1 MVVLFCISAL
11 LLIHSYILY
20 PVFLWVLAGMAY
32 KKPLLKYSPEDQL
45 PFVSILVAA
54 HNEEA
59 VIEKKIRSILQ
70 TTYPISQIEVI
81 IGSDSSTDKT
91 NSIVRSLEIEFTNLK
106 LIEFSARQG
115 KVSIVNQLV
124 DIAKG
129 DIVVSTDANV
139 FLEENTLFELIKFM
153 KDPEVGLV
161 DSRMVNT
168 GLNRTGISIQESIY
182 ITHEVMVKYREGM
195 LWGTMIGPFGGCYAI
210 QKELFVKPPSNFL
223 VDDFYINMRVLEQGK
238 ESLNNLEA
246 RVYEDVSNDLGEEF
260 RRKIRIAQGNFQNLA
275 ALRSML
281 WPPFS
286 AVAFAFLSHK
296 VIRWFGPILIFIALL
311 SSGVLAINSPLF
323 LTLFL
328 AQVGLLALP
337 VIDFLL
343 KSIGLHVLPLRFAT
357 HFVSM
362 NIALFVGLTKYLKG
376 VQSNV
381 WQPTRR
387 YQ

>member
-1 MVVLFCISAL
+1 
-11 LLIHSYILY
+11 
-20 PVFLWVLAGMAY
+20 MAY

>member
-11 LLIHSYILY
+11 FLLHSYILY
-20 PVFLWVLAGMAY
+20 PVILWAIAGIAT
-32 KKPLLKYSPEDQL
+32 KKPLMQYSLEDEL
-45 PFVSILVAA
+45 PVISILVAA

-59 VIEKKIRSILQ
+59 VIGKKIRSIFQ
-70 TTYPISQIEVI
+70 TTYPISKIEVI
-81 IGSDSSTDKT
+81 IGSDSSTDNT
-91 NSIVRSLEIEFTNLK
+91 SSIVRSLENEFTNLK
-106 LIEFSARQG
+106 LIEFPDRQG
-115 KVSIVNQLV
+115 KVNIVNQLV

-129 DIVVSTDANV
+129 EIVISTDANV
-139 FLEENTLFELIKFM
+139 FLEKNTLFELVRFM
-153 KDPEVGLV
+153 KDPDVGLV

-168 GLNRTGISIQESIY
+168 GLNRTGISFQESVY

-210 QKELFVKPPSNFL
+210 RKELFVKPPSNFL
-223 VDDFYINMRVLEQGK
+223 VDDFYINMRVIEQGK
-238 ESLNNLEA
+238 KSLNNLEA
-246 RVYEDVSNDLGEEF
+246 RVYEDVSNDLCEEF

-275 ALRSML
+275 ALSKML

-286 AVAFAFLSHK
+286 AVSFAFLSHK
-296 VIRWFGPILIFIALL
+296 VIRWFGPILIIFALL
-311 SSGVLAINSPLF
+311 SSGVLAINSSIF
-323 LTLFL
+323 LTFFL
-328 AQVGLLALP
+328 VQVGLLALP
-337 VIDFLL
+337 VVDFSL